1 MKLQSMIG
9 TVSGSTFSVQRN
21 PLERLAQHVS
31 NFGYGYTVHFD
42 FKIKTI

>member
-9 TVSGSTFSVQRN
+9 TVSGSTISVPRN

-31 NFGYGYTVHFD
+31 DIGHGYTVHFD
-42 FKIKTI
+42 FNIKTI